1 MNIVTLPYCT
11 LQVFSRGREDSAAK
25 FYVSVNLKFE
35 RPIFWVDSVLILF
48 EFVLSY
54 LRKHREVTFIRVD
67 KFWPPMHR
75 SSPDVRSS
83 AGVFT
88 VFFLVYITI
97 KCRFTV
103 LLLHLKSHLKIYGSV
118 LIEIR
123 KYFDQRCVK
132 NKT

>member
-1 MNIVTLPYCT
+1 MTLPYCT

-48 EFVLSY
+48 EFVLFY

-75 SSPDVRSS
+75 SSPDVRNS

-88 VFFLVYITI
+88 VFFFSVYNYKMQIHSFTTPLKKSSENLW
-97 KCRFTV
+97 KCA
-103 LLLHLKSHLKIYGSV
+103 I
-118 LIEIR
+118 
-123 KYFDQRCVK
+123 
-132 NKT
+132 